1 LDPAAHQGKAECA
14 AAPVSQDCSHPKGTT
29 QSPGAGRRAGDIPLQ
44 SSTIG
49 TVAGLIGMGKVQN
62 ARWEWFPLKSEH
74 RWLNYLLVLT
84 PVAITLS
91 LLHAGP
97 LVIFITAG
105 LAIVPLAGI
114 LGESTGTLATYS
126 GPAVGGLLNATLGN
140 ATELIIAIFALHA
153 GHINVVKASLS
164 GSIMGNL
171 LLVLG
176 LSIMAG
182 GAKHN
187 FQRFS
192 CSSSSI
198 NSTMLMIAVTA
209 LVMPAVFNLTVFGNL
224 EHHSSSRLENL
235 SLWTSGVLILLYVA
249 NLVFV
254 FRTHRDIFIPE
265 GNPEAPATSKRQ
277 AVWALITATLLIA
290 VLSETLVDQIAPV
303 TKALG
308 LTELFVGVI
317 VVALI
322 GNSAENSTAIL
333 MARRNHMD
341 LAMTIA
347 TGAST
352 QIALFVAP
360 VLVFLSLALGHPMTL
375 LFNGFEIAGI
385 FLSVLVVAMISSD
398 GETHWFEGAQLLAVY
413 AIIAVAFYFVPE

>member
-1 LDPAAHQGKAECA
+1 M
-14 AAPVSQDCSHPKGTT
+14 
-29 QSPGAGRRAGDIPLQ
+29 AGRPNMA
-44 SSTIG
+44 SSRI
-49 TVAGLIGMGKVQN
+49 AQWWQL
-62 ARWEWFPLKSEH
+62 FPLKSEH
-74 RWLNYLLVLT
+74 RWLNYLLLLT
-84 PVAITLS
+84 PVAITLGLVQAS
-91 LLHAGP
+91 PLL
-97 LVIFITAG
+97 VFVVTA
-105 LAIVPLAGI
+105 LAIAPLAGI
-114 LGESTGTLATYS
+114 LGESTGTLAAYT
-126 GPAVGGLLNATLGN
+126 GPAVGGILNATLGN

-153 GHINVVKASLS
+153 GHISVVKASLS

-182 GAKHN
+182 GARHN
-187 FQRFS
+187 FQKFS
-192 CSSSSI
+192 CSSSSM
-198 NSTMLMIAVTA
+198 NSTMLMIAVAA
-209 LVMPAVFNLTVFGNL
+209 LVMPAVFNLTVYGNL
-224 EHHSSSRLENL
+224 EHHASSRMENL
-235 SLWTSGVLILLYVA
+235 SLWTSGVLILLYLA

-254 FRTHRDIFIPE
+254 FRTHRDVFIPQ
-265 GNPEAPATSKRQ
+265 GNQPEVPATGKGQ
-277 AVWALITATLLIA
+277 AIAALLLSTVLIA

-308 LTELFVGVI
+308 MTELFVGVI

-360 VLVFLSLALGHPMTL
+360 LLVFLSVPLGHPMTL

-385 FLSVLVVAMISSD
+385 FLSVLIVAMISSD

-413 AIIAVAFYFVPE
+413 AIMAVAFYFVPE